1 MLAIGSVG
9 WLGDVAKIPSCGIDT
24 AELRPLG
31 HGITA
36 GRGMVVVVV
45 GTVVVVVLPE
55 GTVVVV
61 VEPEG
66 TVVDVVV
73 VLAGTVV
80 VVVVA
85 ALGLDENAPAGSTT
99 MSDTEST
106 PVSEK
111 SNAPRRLF
119 HKALTASWYWRG

>member
-1 MLAIGSVG
+1 
-9 WLGDVAKIPSCGIDT
+9 
-24 AELRPLG
+24 
-31 HGITA
+31 
-36 GRGMVVVVV
+36 MVVVVV

-99 MSDTEST
+99 MCDTEST

-119 HKALTASWYWRG
+119 HKALTASWYWRGCGVADSTIGTRSLAWSSSAISR